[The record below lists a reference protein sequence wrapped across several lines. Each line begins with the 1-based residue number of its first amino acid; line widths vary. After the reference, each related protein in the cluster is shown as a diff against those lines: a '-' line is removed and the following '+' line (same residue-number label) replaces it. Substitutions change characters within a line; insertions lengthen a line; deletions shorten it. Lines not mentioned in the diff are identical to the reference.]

1 MVWVAVR
8 NFMVLLPLAVIW
20 NQLEVFSADWTPIS
34 KRQVNIWACIMQIFF
49 KKKSWLVCLHGW
61 VHLSHRQGSGE
72 RRFVSFS
79 SSFPFL
85 LPLIF
90 LSLHSTAVF
99 HIAVKMSVP
108 VSEVNTFEWKRLLVF
123 EVWTS
128 AFPGEWQFAFCTSF
142 SSAQG
147 CALMVHSTLAGEVV
161 ASYLCGVGET
171 GLSQR
176 ILFFFFKLLFSW
188 QSIQTSRHWFGYW
201 GTRPPQTI
209 MKLLT

>member
-1 MVWVAVR
+1 M
-8 NFMVLLPLAVIW
+8 
-20 NQLEVFSADWTPIS
+20 
-34 KRQVNIWACIMQIFF
+34 
-49 KKKSWLVCLHGW
+49 CLHGW

-123 EVWTS
+123 EV
-128 AFPGEWQFAFCTSF
+128 
-142 SSAQG
+142 
-147 CALMVHSTLAGEVV
+147 
-161 ASYLCGVGET
+161 
-171 GLSQR
+171 
-176 ILFFFFKLLFSW
+176 
-188 QSIQTSRHWFGYW
+188 
-201 GTRPPQTI
+201 
-209 MKLLT
+209 